1 MSHPYISGAGNI
13 ASMIEHLRKS
23 FPSTIDSGTVKKLGL
38 APKNESYVINCLQ
51 FIGVIDE
58 DGKKTQEAG
67 AAFSQHKDE
76 DFQKAFSQ
84 LVKNAYSDIFELH
97 GDAAWTPSRHDLIT
111 FFRSADQ
118 TSDTIGGR
126 QARVFQ
132 VLSNKSG
139 KSDDN
144 SAQRSAAVASK
155 PTSSN
160 TSAKATTKTKTGK
173 KPKAPVLEKSGQ
185 ASPVTNKDFG
195 LSVRVEINLPSD
207 ASAETY
213 DNIFKSIKK
222 NLMS

>member
-13 ASMIEHLRKS
+13 ASIIEHLRKS
-23 FPSTIDSGTVKKLGL
+23 FPSTINSETVMKLGL

-97 GDAAWTPSRHDLIT
+97 GDAAWTLSRHELIT

-118 TSDTIGGR
+118 TSNTIGGR
-126 QARVFQ
+126 QASVFQ

-173 KPKAPVLEKSGQ
+173 KA
-185 ASPVTNKDFG
+185 
-195 LSVRVEINLPSD
+195 
-207 ASAETY
+207 
-213 DNIFKSIKK
+213 
-222 NLMS
+222 